1 MEDEAKDDRGDGERR
16 HSRAMA
22 EHLASIF
29 GTEKDRVNCP
39 FYFKIGA
46 CRHGDRCSRLHNKP
60 LASQTILMTNMYRPQ
75 ESVANAPRG
84 GATSG
89 SVVPTGSAQDH
100 YEAFV
105 EDVFEELDAFGEI
118 EGVNVCDNVT
128 DHMIGN
134 VYVKF
139 KDEEAAAKALEAL
152 RGRYYDGRPI
162 AVEFSPVTDFRES
175 TCRQYEE
182 NSCTRGGYC
191 NFMHLKPIGREMRK
205 QLYGRYKARREQQQ
219 RNRGRDDSRE
229 RRRSRS
235 RSPSGDDRKRSRGD
249 DEGDGG
255 TVIAKGMSD
264 DARRAMF
271 AKWNQTGA

>member
-1 MEDEAKDDRGDGERR
+1 
-16 HSRAMA
+16 MA

-60 LASQTILMTNMYRPQ
+60 SASQTILLTNMYRPPVGAGGGGGGGGDAGSTAGQ
-75 ESVANAPRG
+75 E
-84 GATSG
+84 
-89 SVVPTGSAQDH
+89 H
-100 YEAFV
+100 FEAFV
-105 EDVFEELDAFGEI
+105 EDVFEELDPCGEI

-128 DHMIGN
+128 DHMMGN

-139 KDEEAAAKALEAL
+139 KDEEAAEKALNAL

-162 AVEFSPVTDFRES
+162 LVEYSPVTDFKES

-182 NSCTRGGYC
+182 NSCARGGYC
-191 NFMHLKPIGREMRK
+191 NFMHLRPIGRTMRK
-205 QLYGRYKARREQQQ
+205 QLYGRYRARDAEERRQRRDGSRDRDRG
-219 RNRGRDDSRE
+219 RNRSRD
-229 RRRSRS
+229 
-235 RSPSGDDRKRSRGD
+235 RSPGRKRSRD
-249 DEGDGG
+249 DDDDGDGK
-255 TVIAKGMSD
+255 VSARGMSD

-271 AKWNQTGA
+271 AQWNAEASE

>member
-1 MEDEAKDDRGDGERR
+1 
-16 HSRAMA
+16 MA

-60 LASQTILMTNMYRPQ
+60 SASQTVLLTNMYRP
-75 ESVANAPRG
+75 EGGAGDGGG

-89 SVVPTGSAQDH
+89 AAALRSEGQGAF
-100 YEAFV
+100 EAFV
-105 EDVFEELDAFGEI
+105 EDVFEELAPCGEI

-128 DHMIGN
+128 DHMAGN

-139 KDEEAAAKALEAL
+139 RDEDAAARALEKL
-152 RGRYYDGRPI
+152 RGRFYDGRPI
-162 AVEFSPVTDFRES
+162 LAEFSPVTDFRES

-182 NSCTRGGYC
+182 NMCARGGYC
-191 NFMHLKPIGREMRK
+191 NFMHLKPIGKRMRK
-205 QLYGRYKARREQQQ
+205 QLYGRYLQRDRRD
-219 RNRGRDDSRE
+219 GSRDA
-229 RRRSRS
+229 
-235 RSPSGDDRKRSRGD
+235 SPSRKRSRD
-249 DEGDGG
+249 DRDGGDGG
-255 TVIAKGMSD
+255 RVTAKGMSD

-271 AKWNQTGA
+271 AAWNDEGAE

>member
-1 MEDEAKDDRGDGERR
+1 
-16 HSRAMA
+16 MA

-60 LASQTILMTNMYRPQ
+60 QASQTILLTNMYKPAAEDAGAGGRG
-75 ESVANAPRG
+75 G

-89 SVVPTGSAQDH
+89 STVPTGRAQEH

-105 EDVFEELDAFGEI
+105 EDVFEELDACGEI

-139 KDEEAAAKALEAL
+139 KEEEAAAKAVECL

-162 AVEFSPVTDFRES
+162 LVEFSPVTDFRES

-191 NFMHLKPIGREMRK
+191 NFMHLKPIGRDMRK
-205 QLYGRYKARREQQQ
+205 QLYGRYKARREQ
-219 RNRGRDDSRE
+219 RDRGRDDSRD

-235 RSPSGDDRKRSRGD
+235 PSREGRKRSRSGED
-249 DEGDGG
+249 DDR
-255 TVIAKGMSD
+255 VNAKGMSD

-271 AKWNQTGA
+271 AKWNEGA